1 MSWLSRVRE
10 RLPLKHLY
18 VPPYNNKR
26 RPTPDL
32 FSILTS
38 FCPLDPSPF
47 SQYIFY
53 LLRPPLTKSPSS
65 LRKGYIT

>member
-1 MSWLSRVRE
+1 MAKSGPRTAALE
-10 RLPLKHLY
+10 TPLCT
-18 VPPYNNKR
+18 PYNNKR